1 MHIYIYIARKPPSP
15 SGFASKLLPLSF
27 APRKSNEILN
37 VAIRTIIENNA
48 AGFVSCA
55 KLGAE
60 IAVSSGSMLPPIV
73 GEFEVTW
80 LYLVLRNCGYM
91 IGCFFSRGE
100 EN

>member
-1 MHIYIYIARKPPSP
+1 M
-15 SGFASKLLPLSF
+15 
-27 APRKSNEILN
+27 
-37 VAIRTIIENNA
+37 
-48 AGFVSCA
+48 
-55 KLGAE
+55 
-60 IAVSSGSMLPPIV
+60 SSGSMLPPIV